1 MWLNGPDLVRIWHM
15 TEWSWPGQDLT
26 YDWMVLTWSGSDRLN
41 VCLKRRNLFI
51 RTGRVAIAE
60 WFVIRQRV
68 GRIKTESFSHSLLPR
83 SNMWVRKRKG
93 WFPVGRRLRLA
104 WWLGSLTSSW
114 RLVIRFCLAAN
125 RSFMIRS
132 LSGISGSLLNW
143 RQWVRISPDQ
153 HYCKTHRGLW

>member
-1 MWLNGPDLVRIWHM
+1 MFDSLTMCKLLRSIQLVIM
-15 TEWSWPGQDLT
+15 TEWSWLSQDLT
-26 YDWMVLTWSGSDRLN
+26 YDWMVLTRSGSDRLN

-104 WWLGSLTSSW
+104 WCEWMVLTWSGSDRLNVCLKRRNLDINQGW
-114 RLVIRFCLAAN
+114 VGRRLNRLVIRFCLAAN
-125 RSFMIRS
+125 RSF
-132 LSGISGSLLNW
+132 
-143 RQWVRISPDQ
+143 SP
-153 HYCKTHRGLW
+153 